1 MEKNKIL
8 MIDDEEDFTQ
18 LVKLNLEITGRYEVR
33 TENRG
38 AQGCA
43 AALEYRPDLI
53 LLDILMPDMEGSEVA
68 YKIKQQEEL
77 KDIPIIFLT
86 ATAREVEIDS
96 STGVIGGQVFIA
108 KPVSAEKLMEAIE
121 KHLQQK

>member
-1 MEKNKIL
+1 MEKKKIL

-18 LVKLNLEITGRYEVR
+18 LVKLNLEITGKYEVR

-38 AQGCA
+38 DQGCA

-77 KDIPIIFLT
+77 KNVPIIFLT
-86 ATAREVEIDS
+86 ATAREVEIDA
-96 STGVIGGQVFIA
+96 STGSIGGQVFIA

-121 KHLQQK
+121 KQLQK